1 MNRAAPQVA
10 RRSSTGNTDV
20 QLNELGY
27 YAVTRHPADAR
38 VVLPEA
44 RAAEALG
51 LGSCHIGERFTV
63 KDPAVLSGAVAGCSS
78 SLGIAPST
86 NHHTRHPTVTA
97 TVGSTMHALTEGR
110 FAMAFGRGMA
120 GYWPAIG
127 LPVVTAARLRDFF
140 GILRRLWAGEM
151 ILNHDGPAGKWPMLR
166 HANGLA
172 DGPPIGLVGV
182 GPKTMELAGEI
193 ADFVVLHTFFSDEAT
208 TASIA
213 AVRRGAERAG
223 RDPDSIRIWACLATV
238 CDSLS
243 PDDQLRRGVGRLAT
257 YLQAYP
263 DVLVSANGW
272 DRVVWEQIRQSE
284 LFTDAATAGP
294 IDASASFETLQRL
307 ADLIPAEWLTSVA
320 SGSARDC
327 ASAIARQLQLGV
339 HSVIMHGASP
349 QELEPVVEAYRANR
363 PTLRRAVAA
372 NPGLFA

>member
-1 MNRAAPQVA
+1 MSTAAQV
-10 RRSSTGNTDV
+10 TDPSRTDNQLE

-27 YAVTRHPADAR
+27 YAVTRHPADVR

-63 KDPAVLSGAVAGCSS
+63 KDPAVLSGALAGCSTT
-78 SLGIAPST
+78 LGIAPST

-97 TVGSTMHALTEGR
+97 TIGSTMHALTEGR

-120 GYWPAIG
+120 AYWQAMA
-127 LPVVTAARLRDFF
+127 LPVVTEARLRDFF

-151 ILNHDGPAGKWPMLR
+151 IVNHDGPAGKFPFLR
-166 HANGLA
+166 HANGL
-172 DGPPIGLVGV
+172 DEGPPIGLVAV

-208 TASIA
+208 EASVA

-223 RDPDSIRIWACLATV
+223 RDPDSVRIWACLATV
-238 CDSLS
+238 CDTLS
-243 PDDQLRRGVGRLAT
+243 EEDQLRRGVGRLAT
-257 YLQAYP
+257 YLQAYAG
-263 DVLVSANGW
+263 VLMSANGW
-272 DRVVWEQIRQSE
+272 DPAAWERIKQTE
-284 LFTDAATAGP
+284 LFTAAAAAGP
-294 IDASASFETLQRL
+294 IDASASFETLQQI
-307 ADLIPAEWLTSVA
+307 AELIPAEWLDSVA
-320 SGSARDC
+320 KGSPQDC
-327 ASAIARQLQLGV
+327 AKTIARQYDLGT

-349 QELEPVVEAYRANR
+349 QELEPVVRAYRANR

-372 NPGLFA
+372 NPGKFA

>member
-1 MNRAAPQVA
+1 M
-10 RRSSTGNTDV
+10 STQD

-44 RAAEALG
+44 RDAEALG

-63 KDPAVLSGAVAGCSS
+63 KDAGVLSGAVAGASTT
-78 SLGIAPST
+78 LGIAPST

-97 TVGSTMHALTEGR
+97 TIGSTMHALTEGR
-110 FAMAFGRGMA
+110 FAMAFGRGM
-120 GYWPAIG
+120 GPYWQAIG
-127 LPVVTAARLRDFF
+127 LPVVTGARLRDFF

-151 ILNHDGPAGKWPMLR
+151 ILDHDGPAGKWPMLR
-166 HANGLA
+166 HVNGLA
-172 DGPPIGLVGV
+172 DGPPIGLVAV

-208 TASIA
+208 EKSVA
-213 AVRRGAERAG
+213 AVRRGAEKAG
-223 RDPDSIRIWACLATV
+223 RDPDSVRIWACLATV
-238 CDSLS
+238 PDALS
-243 PDDQLRRGVGRLAT
+243 EDDQIRRGVGRLAT

-272 DRVVWEQIRQSE
+272 DRATWDRIRQSD

-294 IDASASFETLQRL
+294 IDASASFETLQRI
-307 ADLIPAEWLTSVA
+307 AELIPTEWLDAVA
-320 SGSARDC
+320 KGSPQDC
-327 ASAIARQLQLGV
+327 AETIARQYGLGV

-349 QELEPVVEAYRANR
+349 HELAPVVEAYRADR

-372 NPGLFA
+372 NPGRFV